1 MIFLNMLVI
10 MSYRCKCARRTH
22 SARRS
27 HRDRRSSITMRLLV
41 GRIGRAHGIL
51 GEATIEV
58 RTDEPDRRFAIGAS
72 VQTDSN
78 GELKIISGRV
88 HNGILL
94 LGFEGISD
102 RNGIEKLR
110 NTLLYADVDINE
122 TNDEDEYHVMQ
133 LIGCAA
139 VLESGEVFGEV
150 TDVINLPGQDLL
162 AIKTAQG
169 EQLIPFVHQL
179 VPTVDI
185 ANKKVVV
192 IPPTITGEMA

>member
-1 MIFLNMLVI
+1 
-10 MSYRCKCARRTH
+10 
-22 SARRS
+22 
-27 HRDRRSSITMRLLV
+27 MRLLV

-58 RTDEPDRRFAIGAS
+58 RTDEPDRRFAIGAT
-72 VQTDSN
+72 VQTDSH
-78 GELKIISGRV
+78 GDLKIISGRV

-94 LGFEGISD
+94 LGFNGITD

-122 TNDEDEYHVMQ
+122 VSDDEDEYHVMQ

-139 VLESGEVFGEV
+139 VLESGEAFGEI
-150 TDVINLPGQDLL
+150 TDVVNLPGQDLL

>member
-1 MIFLNMLVI
+1 
-10 MSYRCKCARRTH
+10 
-22 SARRS
+22 
-27 HRDRRSSITMRLLV
+27 MRLLV

-58 RTDEPDRRFAIGAS
+58 RTDEPDRRFAIGAV
-72 VQTDSN
+72 VQTDTH
-78 GELKIISGRV
+78 GELTITSGRV

-94 LGFEGISD
+94 LSFNGITD

-122 TNDEDEYHVMQ
+122 ENDDEDEYHVMQ
-133 LIGCAA
+133 LIGCQA
-139 VLESGEVFGEV
+139 VLESGEAFGEV

-162 AIKTAQG
+162 AIKTVQG

-179 VPTVDI
+179 VPIVDVK
-185 ANKKVVV
+185 NKKVVV
-192 IPPTITGEMA
+192 IPPAITGVME

>member
-1 MIFLNMLVI
+1 
-10 MSYRCKCARRTH
+10 
-22 SARRS
+22 
-27 HRDRRSSITMRLLV
+27 MRLLV

-58 RTDEPDRRFAIGAS
+58 LTDEPDRRFAIGAT
-72 VQTDSN
+72 VETDTH
-78 GELKIISGRV
+78 GELTIASGRV

-94 LGFEGISD
+94 LGFNGITD

-110 NTLLYADVDINE
+110 NTLLYADVNINE
-122 TNDEDEYHVMQ
+122 DSDVEDEYHVMQ
-133 LIGCAA
+133 LIGCQA
-139 VLESGEVFGEV
+139 VLESGEAFGEV

-162 AIKTAQG
+162 AINTAQG
-169 EQLIPFVHQL
+169 EQLIPFVRQL

-192 IPPTITGEMA
+192 IPPAITGVMQ

>member
-1 MIFLNMLVI
+1 
-10 MSYRCKCARRTH
+10 
-22 SARRS
+22 
-27 HRDRRSSITMRLLV
+27 MRLLV

-58 RTDEPDRRFAIGAS
+58 RTDEPDRRFAIGAT

-78 GELKIISGRV
+78 GDLKIISGRV

-94 LGFEGISD
+94 LGFEGIAD

-122 TNDEDEYHVMQ
+122 TNDDEDEYHVMQ

-139 VLESGEVFGEV
+139 VLESGEAFGEV

-162 AIKTAQG
+162 AIKTVHG

-192 IPPTITGEMA
+192 IPPTITGEIS

>member
-1 MIFLNMLVI
+1 
-10 MSYRCKCARRTH
+10 
-22 SARRS
+22 
-27 HRDRRSSITMRLLV
+27 MRLLV

-58 RTDEPDRRFAIGAS
+58 RTDEPDRRFAIGAL

-78 GELKIISGRV
+78 GELKVISGRV

-94 LGFEGISD
+94 LGFEGITD
-102 RNGIEKLR
+102 RNSIEKLR

-122 TNDEDEYHVMQ
+122 SNDDDEYHVMQ

-139 VLESGEVFGEV
+139 VLESGETFGEI

-162 AIKTAQG
+162 AIKTTQG

>member
-1 MIFLNMLVI
+1 
-10 MSYRCKCARRTH
+10 
-22 SARRS
+22 
-27 HRDRRSSITMRLLV
+27 MRLLV

-58 RTDEPDRRFAIGAS
+58 RTDEPDRRFAIGAT
-72 VQTDSN
+72 VQTDSK

-94 LGFEGISD
+94 LGFDGISD

-110 NTLLYADVDINE
+110 DILLYADVDINE
-122 TNDEDEYHVMQ
+122 SNEEDEYHVMQ

-162 AIKTAQG
+162 AVTTAQG

>member
-1 MIFLNMLVI
+1 
-10 MSYRCKCARRTH
+10 
-22 SARRS
+22 
-27 HRDRRSSITMRLLV
+27 MRLLV

-58 RTDEPDRRFAIGAS
+58 RTDEPDRRFAVGS
-72 VQTDSN
+72 TVSTDSH

-94 LGFEGISD
+94 LGFDGYND
-102 RNGIEKLR
+102 RNAIEKLR

-122 TNDEDEYHVMQ
+122 ASDVADEYHVLQ
-133 LIGCAA
+133 LIGCQ
-139 VLESGEVFGEV
+139 VILEDGEVFGEV

-162 AIKTAQG
+162 AIATNGG

-179 VPTVDI
+179 VPAVDI
-185 ANKKVVV
+185 KNKKITV
-192 IPPTITGEMA
+192 IPPALMERE

>member
-1 MIFLNMLVI
+1 
-10 MSYRCKCARRTH
+10 
-22 SARRS
+22 
-27 HRDRRSSITMRLLV
+27 MRLLV

-58 RTDEPDRRFAIGAS
+58 RTDEPDRRFAIGAV
-72 VQTDSN
+72 VQTDTH
-78 GELKIISGRV
+78 GELTITSGRV

-94 LGFEGISD
+94 LGFNGITD

-122 TNDEDEYHVMQ
+122 ENDDEDEYHVMQ
-133 LIGCAA
+133 LIGCQA
-139 VLESGEVFGEV
+139 VLESGELFGEV

-162 AIKTAQG
+162 AIKTSNG

-179 VPTVDI
+179 VPTVDVK
-185 ANKKVVV
+185 NKKVVV
-192 IPPTITGEMA
+192 IPPAITGVME

>member
-1 MIFLNMLVI
+1 
-10 MSYRCKCARRTH
+10 MS
-22 SARRS
+22 
-27 HRDRRSSITMRLLV
+27 LLV

-58 RTDEPDRRFAIGAS
+58 RTDEPDRRFAIGAT
-72 VQTDSN
+72 VQTDTH
-78 GELKIISGRV
+78 GELTIASGRV

-94 LGFEGISD
+94 LGFNGITD

-110 NTLLYADVDINE
+110 NTMLYADVDINE
-122 TNDEDEYHVMQ
+122 ENDDEDEYHVMQ
-133 LIGCAA
+133 LIGCQA
-139 VLESGEVFGEV
+139 VLESGEAFGEV

-192 IPPTITGEMA
+192 IPPAITGVMQ

>member
-1 MIFLNMLVI
+1 
-10 MSYRCKCARRTH
+10 
-22 SARRS
+22 
-27 HRDRRSSITMRLLV
+27 MRLLV

-58 RTDEPDRRFAIGAS
+58 RTDEPDRRFAIGAV
-72 VQTDSN
+72 VQTDTH
-78 GELKIISGRV
+78 GELTITSGRV

-94 LGFEGISD
+94 LGFNGITD

-122 TNDEDEYHVMQ
+122 ENDDEDEYHVMQ
-133 LIGCAA
+133 LIGCQAL
-139 VLESGEVFGEV
+139 LESGEAYGEV

-162 AIKTAQG
+162 AIKTVQG

-179 VPTVDI
+179 VPTVDVK
-185 ANKKVVV
+185 NKKVVV
-192 IPPTITGEMA
+192 IPPAITGVME

>member
-1 MIFLNMLVI
+1 
-10 MSYRCKCARRTH
+10 
-22 SARRS
+22 
-27 HRDRRSSITMRLLV
+27 MRLLV

-58 RTDEPDRRFAIGAS
+58 RTDEPDRRFAIGATLQS
-72 VQTDSN
+72 DTQGDLT
-78 GELKIISGRV
+78 IISGRV
-88 HNGILL
+88 HNGTLL
-94 LGFEGISD
+94 LGFSGVSD

-122 TNDEDEYHVMQ
+122 TSEDKDEYHVLQ
-133 LIGCAA
+133 LIGCQA

-150 TDVINLPGQDLL
+150 IDVVNLPSQDLL
-162 AIKTAQG
+162 SIQTSEG

-185 ANKKVVV
+185 ANRRLVV
-192 IPPTITGEMA
+192 IPPNIAGITK

>member
-1 MIFLNMLVI
+1 
-10 MSYRCKCARRTH
+10 
-22 SARRS
+22 
-27 HRDRRSSITMRLLV
+27 MRLLV

-58 RTDEPDRRFAIGAS
+58 RTDEPDRRFAIGAT

-78 GELKIISGRV
+78 GDLKIISGRV

-110 NTLLYADVDINE
+110 NVLLYADVDIHE
-122 TNDEDEYHVMQ
+122 TNEDEDEYHVMQ

-139 VLESGEVFGEV
+139 VLESGEFFGEV
-150 TDVINLPGQDLL
+150 TDVVNLPGQDLL

-169 EQLIPFVHQL
+169 EQLVPFVHQL

-185 ANKKVVV
+185 VNKKIVV
-192 IPPTITGEMA
+192 IPPTITGAME